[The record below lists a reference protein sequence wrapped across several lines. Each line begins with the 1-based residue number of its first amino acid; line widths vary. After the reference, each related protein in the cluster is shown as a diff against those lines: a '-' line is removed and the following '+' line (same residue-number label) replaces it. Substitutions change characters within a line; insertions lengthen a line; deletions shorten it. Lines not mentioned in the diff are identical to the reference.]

1 MKTKIFGIVLMFLVG
16 LVALGGLAN
25 AQIDES
31 SVRVYL
37 DNVVLGEG
45 NASSFNVVER
55 GDTLPLKIQFVADQS
70 TGAGEDLQ
78 VDAEVK
84 GDLHGDVI
92 ASGTDVFDVKQG
104 GIYTKKLN
112 LQLTKRMEPGVYDI
126 KVRIDGRTRDIS
138 ITKYYSINVDA
149 AEHLVD
155 IKDVL
160 LSPEGVIKAG
170 RSLIAT
176 VRVENNG
183 AREEQGVKVA
193 VSIPE
198 LGLSAANYID
208 VLKATGNDDSQ
219 TTSEELFVRI
229 PDCAQAGQYD
239 MNIVVTYDDGD
250 EKTSTTKSIT
260 IIPGDTCEL
269 DAANAGT
276 APVAG
281 PQTVIKVQ
289 DVSNGGV
296 SSYQMTITN
305 NGKTAKIYTIKV
317 EGGDK
322 LDATIQPSNTL
333 IVNPNDS
340 ESVIMFVNGKE
351 GVAAGQYGFSV
362 TVSSGSDVLKQIPL
376 TANVQKTSGFS
387 GTSLKRGLEIG
398 LVVLV
403 VLLVILGL
411 IIGFNKLKGEEEED
425 SESTKT
431 YY

>member
-25 AQIDES
+25 AQIDDS
-31 SVRVYL
+31 SIRVYF
-37 DNVVLGEG
+37 DNILLEEG
-45 NASSFNVVER
+45 NASSFEVIER
-55 GDTLPLKIQFVADQS
+55 GETLPLKVQFVADDS

-78 VDAEVK
+78 VEVEIK

-92 ASGTDVFDVKQG
+92 ASGTDVFDVKEG
-104 GIYTKKLN
+104 GRYTKKLN
-112 LQLTKRMEPGVYDI
+112 LQLTKRMEPGVYDV

-138 ITKYYSINVDA
+138 ITKYYSINVDT

-160 LSPEGVIKAG
+160 LSPAGIVKAG

-183 AREEQGVKVA
+183 ARDEEGVKVQ

-198 LGLSAANYID
+198 LGLTTANYID
-208 VLKATGNDDSQ
+208 VLEAEGDDDSQ
-219 TTSEELFVRI
+219 TTSEELFMRI
-229 PDCAQAGQYD
+229 PDCAEAGEYD
-239 MNIVVTYDDGD
+239 VNVVVTYDDGD
-250 EKTSTTKSIT
+250 EKTSTTKSIMV
-260 IIPGDTCEL
+260 IPGDTCEL
-269 DAANAGT
+269 DVQSGD
-276 APVAG
+276 APAAG

-289 DVSNGGV
+289 DVSNGGA

-305 NGKTAKIYTIKV
+305 NGNSAKIYTIKV

-333 IVNPNDS
+333 IVNPKDS
-340 ESVIMFVNGKE
+340 ESVIVFVNGKQ
-351 GVAAGQYGFSV
+351 GVAAGQYGFSI

-376 TANVQKTSGFS
+376 TANVQKATGFS